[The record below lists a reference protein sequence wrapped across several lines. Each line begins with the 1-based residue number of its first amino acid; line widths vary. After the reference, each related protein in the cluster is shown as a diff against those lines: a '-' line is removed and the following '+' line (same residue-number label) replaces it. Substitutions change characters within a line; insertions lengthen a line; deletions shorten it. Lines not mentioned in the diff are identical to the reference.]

1 MTTLFARVR
10 SFWRG
15 LRKPDQLWAEMGEE
29 MRFHVDM
36 EAERLRRERGLD
48 PAEARRQAAVAFGGV
63 EKYREA
69 GRDAR
74 GLAWLDGLTLDLRLG
89 GRMLVKYPGLTIVG
103 GLAMAFAI
111 WVGAVVFEM
120 VMLVVSPT
128 LPLPGAERIV
138 HLRNYDVQTSGP
150 EPRALHDFVVW
161 RQAMRTVT
169 DFGAWQDVASNLE
182 GRDGEVR
189 QVAIASMTASGFR
202 VAATPPLLGRPLVPA
217 DERAG
222 APPVVVLGHDVW
234 RTRFAADSAIVGQSV
249 QLGDVYATVV
259 GVMPDGFKFPVAH
272 DAWTPFR
279 PDARADAPRE
289 GPGITM
295 FGRLAPGATLDEAR
309 AELSALG
316 QRAARELPATH
327 RHLQPQVMPYAQ
339 MMAMEASGE
348 GGVLFL
354 LTQAFALML
363 IVLVCGNVALLLFAR
378 AATRESEI
386 IVRSALGASRRRIV
400 VQLFAEALALGGVA
414 AAVGL
419 VAAHVALREWGLP
432 FLEANL
438 NQVPFWFDPHL
449 SPATVLY
456 ACALTVLGAAI
467 AGGLPG
473 LKVTRGIGARLR
485 AGTTGGGGL
494 KFGGVWTAV
503 IVAQVAVTVAFPGIA
518 LVQVSELQRVRTY
531 DVGFADHEYLAMK
544 LELEPAAGADVDEDP
559 AAAAAHRARFGQRVE
574 ALRERLA
581 AEPGVAGVTFV
592 DKLPRTNSDWSRV
605 LLDDSASVFAAD
617 AAPAAAGAPEAP
629 PRLRST
635 KVAYVDP
642 SYFGVIE
649 TPILAGRG
657 FQAADLA
664 PGAQVAIVDQGFV
677 DRVLLGRNPIG
688 RRVRLADGIDEG
700 TAPTPVTGAE
710 ADTLPWLEIVG
721 VVKELGMNSAAETA
735 LGAGLYRPS
744 TPGSGFPPNMM
755 IHAQGDA
762 MALLPRV
769 RAIAG
774 AVDPTLRL
782 AEIQRMDQ
790 VADDLL
796 WTLGLFLRGTLV
808 MTAVALLLSLA
819 GIYAVLSFTVA
830 RRTRE
835 IGVRVALG
843 ASRRGVLTAIF
854 RRPLTQ
860 VGLGIAGGATLIAL
874 GALGLSRTYQFQHWP
889 SSLSAGQVALLVA
902 YAAFML
908 GVCLLACVVP
918 TRRALRVEP
927 VVAMRVE

>member
-1 MTTLFARVR
+1 MRWFHAARARARLLFRRAAESRM
-10 SFWRG
+10 
-15 LRKPDQLWAEMGEE
+15 DQEF
-29 MRFHVDM
+29 RFHLEM
-36 EAERLRRERGLD
+36 ETERLMREKGLD
-48 PAEARRQAAVAFGGV
+48 AVEARRRALVAFGGV
-63 EKYREA
+63 EKHKEA
-69 GRDAR
+69 LRDGR
-74 GLAWLDGLTLDLRLG
+74 GLARLRGLTLDLKLG

-120 VMLVVSPT
+120 VMLFVSPT
-128 LPLPGAERIV
+128 LPLPEGDRIV
-138 HLRNYDVQTSGP
+138 HLRNWDMQASDP
-150 EPRALHDFVVW
+150 EPRALRDFVVW

-169 DFGAWQDVASNLE
+169 DFGAWEDAARNLT

-189 QVAIASMTASGFR
+189 PVAVAAITASGFR
-202 VAATPPLLGRPLVPA
+202 VAATPPLLGRALVPA

-234 RTRFAADSAIVGQSV
+234 RTRFAGDSAIVGQSV
-249 QLGDVYATVV
+249 RLGDAYATVV
-259 GVMPDGFKFPVAH
+259 GVMPDGFAFPVAH
-272 DAWTPFR
+272 DAWMPFR
-279 PDARADAPRE
+279 PGVLDDAPRR
-289 GPGITM
+289 GPGITI
-295 FGRLAPGATLDEAR
+295 FGRLAPGATLDDAR
-309 AELSALG
+309 AELAALG
-316 QRAARELPATH
+316 RRAARELPDTH

-339 MMAMEASGE
+339 MFGMWTTGE
-348 GGVLFL
+348 G
-354 LTQAFALML
+354 AFLML
-363 IVLVCGNVALLLFAR
+363 VQLFVLMLVVLVCGNVALLLFAR
-378 AATRESEI
+378 AATREGEI

-400 VQLFAEALALGGVA
+400 AQLFAEALVLGGVA

-419 VAAHVALREWGLP
+419 AAAHVAMRQWGLP

-438 NQVPFWFDPHL
+438 GKIPFWFDPRL

-456 ACALTVLGAAI
+456 ACALTLLGAAI

-473 LKVTRGIGARLR
+473 LKVTRGIGSRLR
-485 AGTTGGGGL
+485 AGTAGAGGL
-494 KFGGVWTAV
+494 RFGGVWTAV
-503 IVAQVAVTVAFPGIA
+503 IVAQVAVTVAFPGIV
-518 LVQVSELQRVRTY
+518 LVEAGELQRIRSH
-531 DVGFADHEYLAMK
+531 DVGFAADEYLAVK
-544 LELEPAAGADVDEDP
+544 LDLEAAPGADVDGDT
-559 AAAAAHRARFGQRVE
+559 AAAAAHRARFGMLVETLRQRV
-574 ALRERLA
+574 A

-592 DKLPRTNSDWSRV
+592 DPLPRTNSGWTRIA
-605 LLDDSASVFAAD
+605 LDDSASA
-617 AAPAAAGAPEAP
+617 AAAGAPEGP

-635 KVAYVDP
+635 KIAHVDP
-642 SYFGVIE
+642 SYFDVLE
-649 TPILAGRG
+649 APILAGRG

-664 PGAQVAIVDQGFV
+664 PGARVAIVDQGFV
-677 DRVLLGRNPIG
+677 DRVLLGRNPVG
-688 RRVRLADGIDEG
+688 RRVRIADGG
-700 TAPTPVTGAE
+700 
-710 ADTLPWLEIVG
+710 TLPDGPGADSLPWHEVVG
-721 VVKELGMNSAAETA
+721 VVKELGMNNAAET
-735 LGAGLYRPS
+735 LPGAGLYLPA
-744 TPGSGFPPNMM
+744 TPGSGFAPHMVV
-755 IHAQGDA
+755 HARGDP

-774 AVDPTLRL
+774 TLDPTLRL

-796 WTLGLFLRGTLV
+796 WTLGLFLRATLV

-860 VGLGIAGGATLIAL
+860 VGLGIAAGAALIAL
-874 GALGLSRTYQFQHWP
+874 GALGLSRTTQFEGTM
-889 SSLSAGQVALLVA
+889 SGLSAGQLALLAV
-902 YAAFML
+902 YAAFMV

>member
-1 MTTLFARVR
+1 MRWFHAARAR
-10 SFWRG
+10 ARLLSRRG
-15 LRKPDQLWAEMGEE
+15 AEERMNDELAFHIE
-29 MRFHVDM
+29 M
-36 EAERLRRERGLD
+36 ETARLRAEGLD
-48 PAEARRQAAVAFGGV
+48 AVEARRRALVAFGGV
-63 EKYREA
+63 EKHKEA
-69 GRDAR
+69 MRDGR
-74 GLAWLDGLTLDLRLG
+74 GFAWLGGLTLDLKLG

-111 WVGAVVFEM
+111 WVGVIVFEM
-120 VMLVVSPT
+120 VTLVVSPT
-128 LPLPGAERIV
+128 LPLPGGDRIV
-138 HLRNYDVQTSGP
+138 HLRNYDVLTSDP

-161 RQAMRTVT
+161 RQAMRSVT
-169 DFGAWQDVASNLE
+169 DFGAWQDVARNLK

-189 QVAIASMTASGFR
+189 QVAIASITASGFR
-202 VAATPPLLGRPLVPA
+202 VAATPPLLGRPLVQA

-222 APPVVVLGHDVW
+222 APPVVVLGYDVW

-249 QLGDVYATVV
+249 QLGDAYATVV
-259 GVMPDGFKFPVAH
+259 GVMPDGFEFPVAH
-272 DAWTPFR
+272 EVWRPFR
-279 PDARADAPRE
+279 LDARADPPRE
-289 GPGITM
+289 GPAVTI
-295 FGRLAPGATLDEAR
+295 FGRLSPGATLEDAQ

-316 QRAARELPATH
+316 QRAARELPETH
-327 RHLQPQVMPYAQ
+327 QHLQPQVMPYAR
-339 MMAMEASGE
+339 MMAMDAAGE

-354 LTQAFALML
+354 LTQIFALML
-363 IVLVCGNVALLLFAR
+363 VVLVCGNVALLLFAR

-414 AAVGL
+414 AVVGL
-419 VAAHVALREWGLP
+419 VAADVALRAWGLP
-432 FLEANL
+432 FLKANL
-438 NQVPFWFDPHL
+438 GSVPFWLDPRL

-456 ACALTVLGAAI
+456 AGALTVIGAAI

-518 LVQVSELQRVRTY
+518 LVQVSEMQRVRTY
-531 DVGFADHEYLAMK
+531 DVGFADDEYLAMK
-544 LELEPAAGADVDEDP
+544 LELEPAAGADVDDDP
-559 AAAAAHRARFGQRVE
+559 AAAAAHRARVGQLVE
-574 ALRERLA
+574 TLRQRLA
-581 AEPGVAGVTFV
+581 AAPGVAGVTFV
-592 DKLPRTNSDWSRV
+592 DYLPRTNSGWNRV
-605 LLDDSASVFAAD
+605 VFDDSAAVFAAD
-617 AAPAAAGAPEAP
+617 AVPTAEGTPAAPR
-629 PRLRST
+629 RLRAT
-635 KVAYVDP
+635 KVARVDP
-642 SYFGVIE
+642 SYFGVLE
-649 TPILAGRG
+649 APILVGRG

-664 PGAQVAIVDQGFV
+664 PGARVAIVDQGFV

-688 RRVRLADGIDEG
+688 RRVRLANGVDEG
-700 TAPTPVTGAE
+700 AVPTPLTGLE
-710 ADTLPWLEIVG
+710 VDTLPWLEIVG
-721 VVKELGMNSAAETA
+721 VVKELGMNNAADA
-735 LGAGLYRPS
+735 VLGAGLYLPS
-744 TPGSGFPPNMM
+744 SPGSGFEPHMM
-755 IHAQGDA
+755 IHAKGDPL
-762 MALLPRV
+762 ALLPRV
-769 RAIAG
+769 RAVAG
-774 AVDPTLRL
+774 ALDPTLRL

-796 WTLGLFLRGTLV
+796 WTVGLFLRGTLG

-819 GIYAVLSFTVA
+819 GIYAVLSFTVS

-843 ASRRGVLTAIF
+843 ASQRGVLVAIF

-860 VGLGIAGGATLIAL
+860 VGLGIAAGAALIGF
-874 GALGLSRTYQFQHWP
+874 GAVGLSHTYQFQDWP
-889 SSLSAGQVALLVA
+889 NRLSLGQVALLVA

-927 VVAMRVE
+927 IVAMRVE